1 MIYEQ
6 NLNQVNLNSQFTMG
20 KSTTNLSFL
29 DIMINKTGTKIWMNI
44 YSNPTDSKR
53 YYLNVVSPAEFS
65 QRYTILLG

>member
-20 KSTTNLSFL
+20 KSTINLSFL

-44 YSNPTDSKR
+44 YSNPDSKR
-53 YYLNVVSPAEFS
+53 YCLNVVSPAEFS